1 MQSNIEGSVMGKLK
15 AIIIPVTVF
24 QQNCTLLYDD
34 ETKRGVLVDPGGDWS
49 RVAQAIEQAGIKVE
63 AIWITH
69 AHVDHAGGAME
80 AKEALNVPVIGSNIA
95 DKPLMDNL
103 ITTAKE
109 YGMTGVRNC
118 VPDRWLEEGDIVDCG
133 GHSFKVYHTPGHAP
147 GHVIYFNDET
157 RLALV
162 GDVLFHNSIG
172 RTDFPF
178 CSYDDLMSSLKEKVL
193 PLGDD
198 VVFISGHGSMSTIG
212 EEKLHNQ
219 FLQDL

>member
-1 MQSNIEGSVMGKLK
+1 MGKLK

-49 RVAQAIEQAGIKVE
+49 RVEQAIEQAGIKVE

-103 ITTAKE
+103 VTTAKE

-133 GHSFKVYHTPGHAP
+133 GHSFKVFHTPGHAP

-198 VVFISGHGSMSTIG
+198 VVFISGHGGMSTIG

>member
-1 MQSNIEGSVMGKLK
+1 MGKLK

-133 GHSFKVYHTPGHAP
+133 GHSFKVFHTPGHAP

-198 VVFISGHGSMSTIG
+198 VVFISGHGGMSTIG

>member
-1 MQSNIEGSVMGKLK
+1 MGKLK

-103 ITTAKE
+103 VTTAKE

-133 GHSFKVYHTPGHAP
+133 GHSFKVFHTPGHAP

>member
-1 MQSNIEGSVMGKLK
+1 MGKLK

>member
-1 MQSNIEGSVMGKLK
+1 MGKLK

-103 ITTAKE
+103 VTTAKE

-133 GHSFKVYHTPGHAP
+133 GHSFKVFHTPGHAP

-198 VVFISGHGSMSTIG
+198 VVFISGHGGMSTIG
-212 EEKLHNQ
+212 EEKLHNR

>member
-1 MQSNIEGSVMGKLK
+1 MGKLK

-49 RVAQAIEQAGIKVE
+49 RVEQAIEQAGIKVE

-103 ITTAKE
+103 VTTAKE

-133 GHSFKVYHTPGHAP
+133 GHSFKVFHTPGMLPVMLSISMMKPVWHSLAMCFFT
-147 GHVIYFNDET
+147 IRSDEP
-157 RLALV
+157 
-162 GDVLFHNSIG
+162 I
-172 RTDFPF
+172 FPF
-178 CSYDDLMSSLKEKVL
+178 VPM
-193 PLGDD
+193 
-198 VVFISGHGSMSTIG
+198 TI
-212 EEKLHNQ
+212 LC
-219 FLQDL
+219 LL

>member
-1 MQSNIEGSVMGKLK
+1 MGKLK

-103 ITTAKE
+103 VTTAKK

-133 GHSFKVYHTPGHAP
+133 GHSFKVFHTPGHAP

-198 VVFISGHGSMSTIG
+198 VVFISGHGGMSTIG

>member
-1 MQSNIEGSVMGKLK
+1 MGKLK

-103 ITTAKE
+103 VTTAKK

-198 VVFISGHGSMSTIG
+198 VVFISGHGGMSTIG